1 MGEHPNSTT
10 SSTTNDPAGA
20 FDINTVRADFPIL
33 QQEIYDKPLVYLDNA
48 ATTQKPQA
56 VIDALT
62 KYYALDNS
70 NIHRGVH
77 TLSMRATDAYESVRE
92 TVRAFLGALD
102 TCEIVFVRGATE
114 GINLVAATYGAANVG
129 EGDEVI
135 ITNLEHHSNIVP
147 WQHLC
152 QEKGATLRVVPMNES
167 GELEMDEY
175 RKLLSPKTKIAALS
189 YVSNAL
195 GTVSPVKEMIKLA
208 HEKDIPVLLD
218 GAQAVPHLPVDVLD
232 LGCEFFVFSAHKV
245 YGPTGIGA
253 VYARKD
259 ILEKMPPYQGGGD
272 MIAYVT
278 FEKTTYNKIPHKFEA
293 GTPNIAGVIGM
304 GAGLDYVSGL
314 GWDGL
319 LAHEEDVVQYAA
331 ETIGAINGVR
341 LIGTPAD
348 RAGVVSFEIEG
359 VHPHDAGTIL
369 DREAIAI
376 RAGHHC
382 SQPIMDFYNVPATVR
397 ASFGLYNTRD
407 EVDRLIGGINKVI
420 EVFA

>member
-1 MGEHPNSTT
+1 MGGNSNSTA
-10 SSTTNDPAGA
+10 SHTNKNSARF
-20 FDINTVRADFPIL
+20 FDINQVRADFPIL
-33 QQEIYDKPLVYLDNA
+33 QQDIYGKPLVYLDNA
-48 ATTQKPQA
+48 ATTQKPKA
-56 VIDALT
+56 VIDTLIR
-62 KYYALDNS
+62 YYTMDNS

-77 TLSMRATDAYESVRE
+77 TLSMRATNAYEAVRE
-92 TVRAFLGALD
+92 TVRAFLGASD
-102 TCEIVFVRGATE
+102 TSEIVFVRGATE
-114 GINLVAATYGAANVG
+114 GINLIAGTYGAANVG

-147 WQHLC
+147 WQMLC
-152 QEKGATLRVVPMNES
+152 NDKGATLRVVPMNER
-167 GELEMDEY
+167 GELELDEY
-175 RKLLSPKTKIAALS
+175 RKLLSPRTKIAAIS

-195 GTVSPVKEMIKLA
+195 GTVNPVKEMIELA

-218 GAQAVPHLPVDVLD
+218 GAQAVPHFPVDVGA

-245 YGPTGIGA
+245 YGPTGTGA

-259 ILEKMPPYQGGGD
+259 LLEKMPPYQGGGD

-278 FEKTTYNKIPHKFEA
+278 FEKTTYNRIPHKFEA

-304 GAGLDYVSGL
+304 GAGLDYVSNL

-319 LAHEEDVVQYAA
+319 LAHENDVVHYAT
-331 ETIGAINGVR
+331 ERIGGVNGVK
-341 LIGTPAD
+341 LIGTPAH

-382 SQPIMDFYNVPATVR
+382 SQPIMDFYKVPATIR